1 MYNNLSDRQCK
12 SHFQIHF
19 VLPVQSKIALVGRLL
34 VMKYVYFGFGGFIG
48 FICGVAINLIF
59 YLLDQSGVKFAAY
72 LIKTFGFFG
81 EYILKLIDA
90 LPILGAVLG
99 FILIKYLFGREFEE
113 KRDG

>member
-1 MYNNLSDRQCK
+1 MTFSGQF
-12 SHFQIHF
+12 SF
-19 VLPVQSKIALVGRLL
+19 VGSIKVALVGRLL
-34 VMKYVYFGFGGFIG
+34 IMRYVYFGFGGFIG

-81 EYILKLIDA
+81 EYILMLIDA

-99 FILIKYLFGREFEE
+99 IILIKYLFGRELEE
-113 KRDG
+113 EREDKEVL

>member
-1 MYNNLSDRQCK
+1 VYVTFSGQF
-12 SHFQIHF
+12 SF
-19 VLPVQSKIALVGRLL
+19 VGSIKVALVGRLL
-34 VMKYVYFGFGGFIG
+34 IMRYVYFGFGGFIG

-81 EYILKLIDA
+81 EYILMLIDA

-99 FILIKYLFGREFEE
+99 IILIRYLFGRELEE
-113 KRDG
+113 KREDREVL

>member
-1 MYNNLSDRQCK
+1 MYVTFSGQF
-12 SHFQIHF
+12 SF
-19 VLPVQSKIALVGRLL
+19 VGSIKVALVGRLL
-34 VMKYVYFGFGGFIG
+34 IMRYVYFGFGGFIG

-99 FILIKYLFGREFEE
+99 IILIKYLFGRELEE
-113 KRDG
+113 EREDKEVL

>member
-1 MYNNLSDRQCK
+1 MLVIFPDPY
-12 SHFQIHF
+12 F
-19 VLPVQSKIALVGRLL
+19 LPIQSKVTLVGRLL

-113 KRDG
+113 KREG

>member
-1 MYNNLSDRQCK
+1 MYVTFSDQF
-12 SHFQIHF
+12 SF
-19 VLPVQSKIALVGRLL
+19 VGSIKVILVGRLL
-34 VMKYVYFGFGGFIG
+34 IMRYVYFGFGGFIG

-81 EYILKLIDA
+81 EYILMLIDA

-99 FILIKYLFGREFEE
+99 IILIKYLFGRELEDE
-113 KRDG
+113 RDG

>member
-1 MYNNLSDRQCK
+1 MYVTFSGQF
-12 SHFQIHF
+12 SF
-19 VLPVQSKIALVGRLL
+19 VGSIKVALVGRLL
-34 VMKYVYFGFGGFIG
+34 IMRYVYFGFGGFIG

-81 EYILKLIDA
+81 EYILMLIDA

-99 FILIKYLFGREFEE
+99 IILIKYLFGRELEE
-113 KRDG
+113 EREDKEIL